1 MNSLSIAILKQQEN
15 YVSSTTNGRFLSNR
29 LQFEFVYSTAAVDET
44 TLSMKRPV
52 DEMTLSMKRP
62 VDKMTLSK
70 K

>member
-1 MNSLSIAILKQQEN
+1 MC
-15 YVSSTTNGRFLSNR
+15 NR

-52 DEMTLSMKRP
+52 DEMTLSMKRT
-62 VDKMTLSK
+62 VDKMTLSMKRPVDEMTRYRVKETTLSK